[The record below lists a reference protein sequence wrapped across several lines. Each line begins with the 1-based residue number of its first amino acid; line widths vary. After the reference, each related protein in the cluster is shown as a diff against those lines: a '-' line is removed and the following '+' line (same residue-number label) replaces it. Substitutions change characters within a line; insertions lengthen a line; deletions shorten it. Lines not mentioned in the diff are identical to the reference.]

1 MTEYVEQTSAS
12 DRIKA
17 AQEALANFTART
29 AALDSTVE
37 TSMERS
43 LADAL
48 RALITPPAVGESE
61 EVIVQ
66 RVLSTYQVTDED
78 LPLMQVLAK
87 ESIRAGVQA
96 AHETWEPEV
105 AQRPSQEQM
114 LRWLGIDYE
123 YRDPNGVVIH
133 FQIIDKEEI

>member
-1 MTEYVEQTSAS
+1 MVEQSSAS
-12 DRIKA
+12 DRIERAKKSL
-17 AQEALANFTART
+17 ALFDQLRLATG
-29 AALDSTVE
+29 VE
-37 TSMERS
+37 KD

-48 RALITPPAVGESE
+48 RAFITPPAVGESE
-61 EVIVQ
+61 DQIVR

-87 ESIRAGVQA
+87 ESVRAGIQS

-114 LRWLGIDYE
+114 LRWLGIDHQDYTDG
-123 YRDPNGVVIH
+123 DP
-133 FQIIDKEEI
+133 QWIIPAQFIEKEVL